1 MCPTH
6 PIQGEM
12 VPQGAGIIERPRL
25 LQRLQGAFDHKLTLV
40 TAPPGFGK
48 TTLVAQLTRGARALV
63 AWQTIDERSRDLPN
77 LYSQAINALSAITP
91 GITQLAP
98 PYGYGPGELAIL
110 IADHLAEN
118 LTGELLYVLDDVH
131 QLTGAA
137 PAEAW
142 LRGMVTALPPN
153 CHLILA
159 SRTLPH
165 LPLVEMIA
173 RGEVLA
179 IGQDELCFTPGE
191 ISELG
196 TALTGAWPSE
206 DQAQQLAARYKG
218 WPAVLVLAFQPL
230 PPELEQAALGGQGG
244 PEALFEAL
252 AHIMLQTEPF
262 GIRNFLLASSTL
274 TQLTPEACTE
284 ALDLPNSAQMLT
296 EIQTRNLFVSR
307 VPGALVYHTL
317 FRNFLQ
323 AELKN
328 LDADWFRELHA
339 RAARWFE
346 ANDLPDEAF
355 DHYIN
360 ADLPESAAT
369 LAERM
374 AADYFVQNRVETL
387 LAWNNQ
393 LRQCA
398 TAAPRLAYQCAIIY
412 ADRYDYDSA
421 EERLRETE
429 ATHPADQDE
438 TSPAAIRIQYGHINV
453 QRGNCQAAA
462 SYVSDLA
469 NVEPEPTNICGR
481 ALNILGHA
489 ALQMGRTEEAI
500 RYLEAALPLYRTYAD
515 NYAQAQLLHNLVAA
529 YWRIG
534 RLKDA
539 LGALHEVVA
548 LQRSLG
554 GAGPLA
560 LALNSLGYA
569 YHQLNDYKHAVAALQ
584 EGLSAIARFPNRR
597 AESYLLFN
605 LADVRRDQGQMEDA
619 LNLYNQGLNAVGD
632 SEPSLA
638 CTILC
643 GISTLHRWQ
652 QQIPE
657 AIAAAQEADR
667 LARKQGIGNEA
678 RIARLALW
686 AARAHSDEPDQAL
699 HELEQ
704 LARELEEQQERFAL
718 LQGLGL
724 CAHVALIARRPDIT
738 EQYLDRASQLGK
750 ALGTTAPLAI
760 EVLHSPSLEA
770 FIRQKA
776 RQYNTII
783 STVEQLR
790 ALQPRPDQDLVPVDE
805 RMPDIIYSLRIIAL
819 GQARVI
825 RDGRAIP
832 TTEWRPAARDMF
844 LYLVFTKLASR
855 EQICLS
861 FWPDSS
867 AKRARDNFHTTMHRI
882 REVLG
887 ENTVILH
894 DDGIYR
900 INPDISIWCDAYEL
914 EALAA
919 QARML
924 PFADART
931 EDLWRRA
938 VGLYNG
944 EFLPSL
950 DYEWVVNYREHL
962 HETCAEALVG
972 LGRCIQDRGDYR
984 EAIEIYKRAL
994 DVEPYREDIHRA
1006 IATCHKET
1014 GATHKALAQLD
1025 QLRKLLRKDL
1035 GVGPSKETLQLART
1049 LLT

>member
-1 MCPTH
+1 MCPTRS
-6 PIQGEM
+6 IQGGM

-25 LQRLQGAFDHKLTLV
+25 LERLQGAFDHKLTLV

-48 TTLVAQLTRGARALV
+48 TTLVTQLTRGARALV
-63 AWQTIDERSRDLPN
+63 AWQTLDERSRDLPN

-98 PYGYGPGELAIL
+98 PYGYGPGELATL

-118 LTGELLYVLDDVH
+118 LNGELLYVLDDVH

-142 LRGMVTALPPN
+142 LRGIVTALPSS

-159 SRTLPH
+159 SRTLPR

-179 IGQDELCFTPGE
+179 IGLDELRFTQDEIT
-191 ISELG
+191 ELG
-196 TALTGAWPSE
+196 TVLIGLPPSE
-206 DQAQQLAARYKG
+206 DQVQQLASRLEG
-218 WPAVLVLAFQPL
+218 WPAGTVLAFHPL
-230 PPELEQAALGGQGG
+230 PPELEQAALSGQGG

-252 AHIMLQTEPF
+252 ARLMLQTQPL

-274 TQLTPEACTE
+274 TRLTPEACNE
-284 ALDLPNSAQMLT
+284 ALNLPNGGQMLT

-323 AELKN
+323 AELKESDPE
-328 LDADWFRELHA
+328 LFIELHT

-346 ANDLPDEAF
+346 AGDLPDEAF
-355 DHYIN
+355 DHYIS
-360 ADLPESAAT
+360 ASLPESAAAV
-369 LAERM
+369 AEHH
-374 AADYFVQNRVETL
+374 AIAYFAQNRVETL
-387 LAWNNQ
+387 LTWNNQ

-398 TAAPRLAYQCAIIY
+398 TAAPRLAYQCAMIY
-412 ADRYDYDSA
+412 TDRYDYASA
-421 EERLRETE
+421 EERLHEVE
-429 ATHPADQDE
+429 ATRPHDQDE
-438 TSPAAIRIQYGHINV
+438 TSPAAILIQYGQINLL
-453 QRGNCQAAA
+453 RGNYQEAA

-469 NVEPEPTNICGR
+469 RTEPEPTNILGR
-481 ALNILGHA
+481 ALNVLGRA
-489 ALQMGRTEEAI
+489 AFEMGHTEEAI
-500 RYLEAALPLYRTYAD
+500 RHLEAALPLYRSYAD
-515 NYAQAQLLHNLVAA
+515 NYALAQLLHNLVVA

-534 RLKDA
+534 RLTDA

-560 LALNSLGYA
+560 LALNSLGYC
-569 YHQLNDYKHAVAALQ
+569 YHHLGDYEHAVAAVRDGQ
-584 EGLSAIARFPNRR
+584 NAIARFPNRR

-605 LADVRRDQGQMEDA
+605 LADVRRDQGEMEDA
-619 LNLYNQGLNAVGD
+619 LNQYNQALSAVGD

-643 GISTLHRWQ
+643 GISTVHRWQ
-652 QQIPE
+652 EQIPE

-667 LARKQGIGNEA
+667 LARKHAIGNEG
-678 RIARLALW
+678 RLARLALW
-686 AARAHSDEPDQAL
+686 TARAHSEDPDQAL
-699 HELEQ
+699 REIEQVVAELES
-704 LARELEEQQERFAL
+704 QQEQFDL
-718 LQGLGL
+718 LQALGL
-724 CAHVALIARRPDIT
+724 CAHVALIAHRSDLT
-738 EQYLDRASQLGK
+738 EQYLGRASQLSN
-750 ALGTTAPLAI
+750 ALGTAATLAI
-760 EVLHSPSLEA
+760 EVLHSPGLEA
-770 FIRQKA
+770 FARQRA
-776 RQYNTII
+776 RQYNSII
-783 STVEQLR
+783 RTVERLR
-790 ALQPRPDQDLVPVDE
+790 ALQPQPDQVLAPDE
-805 RMPDIIYSLRIIAL
+805 ARMPEIIYSLRIYAF

-825 RDGRAIP
+825 RDGHEIP

-844 LYLVFTKLASR
+844 LYLVFTKQATR
-855 EQICLS
+855 DQICLS
-861 FWPDSS
+861 FWPDSP

-887 ENTVILH
+887 ENTVILG
-894 DDGIYR
+894 DDGVYR
-900 INPDISIWCDAYEL
+900 INPDVSIWCDAYEL
-914 EALAA
+914 EALVA
-919 QARML
+919 QARLL
-924 PFADART
+924 PLADART

-950 DYEWVVNYREHL
+950 DFEWAVDYRELL
-962 HETCAEALVG
+962 HERCVEALVG
-972 LGRCIQDRGDYR
+972 LGRCNQARGDYR

-994 DVEPYREDIHRA
+994 TIEPYREDIHQA
-1006 IATCHKET
+1006 IMTCHIAK
-1014 GATHKALAQLD
+1014 GAKHKAVAQLN

-1035 GVGPSKETLQLART
+1035 GVSPSKETLQLART